1 MVGCCTAA
9 GVLYYCDSSNVVTK
23 QACAAG
29 TVCGWNAT
37 ASYYDCVAPPGGS
50 DPSNTYP
57 ILCQ

>member
-1 MVGCCTAA
+1 VVPQTCTP
-9 GVLYYCDSSNVVTK
+9 
-23 QACAAG
+23 G

-37 ASYYDCVAPPGGS
+37 QGYYDCVAPPGGA